1 MCATNATSTAVETE
15 RIAIMHVGMPNMPSA
30 SRNDLNVSRRLR
42 RMLRA
47 SGLPRVGK
55 AYHLRMRYV
64 QLTHVLCILQRSC
77 THGRIVMAMRE
88 LLEGWADTEE
98 EHSDVGGYQ
107 HRMLNAIDDMGE
119 EIERLAWGEW
129 PLNP

>member
-47 SGLPRVGK
+47 SGLPRVGS
-55 AYHLRMRYV
+55 AHVLRMRHV
-64 QLTHVLCILQRSC
+64 QVTHVLLILQLAC
-77 THGRIVMAMRE
+77 TPLNIVMAMHE
-88 LLEGWADTEE
+88 LLEGWSPAEE
-98 EHSDVGGYQ
+98 QHSRVGGYQ
-107 HRMLNAIDDMGE
+107 HRLLNVVDDIHTRIE
-119 EIERLAWGEW
+119 EMSSGEW
-129 PLNP
+129 NDV

>member
-1 MCATNATSTAVETE
+1 
-15 RIAIMHVGMPNMPSA
+15 MPHTPSA

-42 RMLRA
+42 RMLKA

-64 QLTHVLCILQRSC
+64 QLTHVLCILQRRCNCGS
-77 THGRIVMAMRE
+77 IISAMSY
-88 LLEGWADTEE
+88 LLEGWDATEE
-98 EHSDVGGYQ
+98 QHSNVGGYQ